1 MALKMIPNL
10 FKSGDPET
18 PRRGPRI
25 TPDPLL
31 TIRLPEGNQGIVLDL
46 SEEGLGFLAASPID
60 EGRSIRFVLADRSN
74 RRSEATGQLMW
85 KDAAGKRCGLRFTQ
99 VSSELR
105 ELIHSY
111 FGQEAS
117 EAAGA
122 DEPLPPGF
130 DIPDSFP
137 SQIHAGIGI
146 PDLEVKRPRKWNF
159 LANAT
164 TVVAAT
170 LVAAT
175 IWYNIDGQRK
185 LLSVDTIK
193 GYVTKFVFTKINHV
207 PFGWTAKLDLHLA
220 QRERAVVA
228 AATNI
233 APVAS
238 VAPATERKTEPVSA
252 VAAASPYASLSAQ
265 PITNATQATGSSAAS
280 AVPVPT
286 AAAVPV
292 PQTVA
297 PAAEAAVPVTQHPRA
312 VEMPA
317 EAKSLPAKASVKD
330 EITAKTTEMPA
341 AIVPAEDSEDQLAT
355 ARKLLTK
362 QDDPANQTKGIRM
375 LWQAVAKGN
384 PAAEVELAGLY
395 LSGTGVSK
403 SCSQA
408 VVLLKAAQSR
418 KSATAQQKLAEL
430 PQFGCASEN
439 DSPASLKPAVDSGR

>member
-1 MALKMIPNL
+1 MALKMIPN
-10 FKSGDPET
+10 FFQSGDPET

-85 KDAAGKRCGLRFTQ
+85 KDAAGKRGGLRFTH
-99 VSSELR
+99 VSGELR
-105 ELIHSY
+105 ELIQSY
-111 FGQEAS
+111 LGQEDS
-117 EAAGA
+117 GAAGA

-146 PDLEVKRPRKWNF
+146 PDVEKKRPRKWNF
-159 LANAT
+159 VANAT

-185 LLSVDTIK
+185 VPSLDTVK
-193 GYVTKFVFTKINHV
+193 SYVVKYVFTKINRV
-207 PFGWTAKLDLHLA
+207 PFGWAAKLDLHPALK
-220 QRERAVVA
+220 EKTMA
-228 AATNI
+228 AGTNA
-233 APVAS
+233 APVTNVTPAMDAKS
-238 VAPATERKTEPVSA
+238 EPPSTVPAAPPD
-252 VAAASPYASLSAQ
+252 ASLSAQ
-265 PITNATQATGSSAAS
+265 PTSDSTQVTAYSTTATAPTPQIVTP
-280 AVPVPT
+280 AVE
-286 AAAVPV
+286 AAAPV
-292 PQTVA
+292 A
-297 PAAEAAVPVTQHPRA
+297 QHPRA
-312 VEMPA
+312 A
-317 EAKSLPAKASVKD
+317 EIPVKADNYPAKALVKNEEAAKSQEAAPVTTQAAAVEEPD
-330 EITAKTTEMPA
+330 EQVA
-341 AIVPAEDSEDQLAT
+341 A

-362 QDDPANQTKGIRM
+362 QDDPTNQTKGVRM

-430 PQFGCASEN
+430 PQFGCPSEN
-439 DSPASLKPAVDSGR
+439 DSPASLKPAVDSDR